1 MKKFRDYL
9 AESERTY
16 NYRIKMVGDLPPGF
30 VSALKGKLDQ
40 FDPLSVSAEKST
52 PIQAMPQDFPAH
64 ENQKVTSIDVKFRYP
79 AIEPQIKQLAQIIGL
94 DPNTII
100 MHNTISDD
108 NMNDYRKQLEDQPDS
123 LIADTDYP
131 TDDAKQK
138 EAKANYSADP
148 FEKKDLANNDGTFAN
163 AYHSNFEIA
172 GGSPKKAE
180 TTNDLPQGDDS
191 PMTHAEKRP
200 KKPATGAQPR
210 G

>member
-40 FDPLSVSAEKST
+40 FDPLSVSAEKSA

-79 AIEPQIKQLAQIIGL
+79 AIEPQIKQLAQLIGL
-94 DPNTII
+94 DPNKII
-100 MHNTISDD
+100 MQNTISDD
-108 NMNDYRKQLEDQPDS
+108 NMNEYRKQLEDQPES
-123 LIADTDYP
+123 LLADTDYP
-131 TDDAKQK
+131 ADNAKQK
-138 EAKANYSADP
+138 ELKKDYSADP
-148 FEKKDLANNDGTFAN
+148 HEHKDLANNDGTFAN

-172 GGSPKKAE
+172 GGKTKKAE
-180 TTNDLPQGDDS
+180 TTNDYKTGDES
-191 PMTHAEKRP
+191 PMSHPAKLPAR
-200 KKPATGAQPR
+200 PATGAKPR